1 MAENSSESMNPN
13 ALSLEDAA
21 RLLTKVG
28 GREISVE
35 MLRSDVLSGAPMTHA
50 GKYADYELNFCHW
63 RKMQN
68 QRLLVDWTC
77 EAEHLGAVGCI
88 AQSSSHL

>member
-1 MAENSSESMNPN
+1 MSENSPESMNPN

-35 MLRSDVLSGAPMTHA
+35 MLRSDVLAGAPTNPDGTINLVHYTA
-50 GKYADYELNFCHW
+50 WNIKELGNRSDGH
-63 RKMQN
+63 
-68 QRLLVDWTC
+68 
-77 EAEHLGAVGCI
+77 
-88 AQSSSHL
+88 